1 MNNNC
6 VVVVVVVAGWGW
18 NFGSKMRISKSKTS
32 FVPRHNFPHLSIIL
46 IDRDPDLGT
55 PSLSIII
62 PSIAAAA
69 LLLLWIVV
77 VIEMKLITNKLIYY
91 DIKCD

>member
-1 MNNNC
+1 MGLEFRIEN
-6 VVVVVVVAGWGW
+6 A
-18 NFGSKMRISKSKTS
+18 NFEIENQFCSATQFSSQ
-32 FVPRHNFPHLSIIL
+32 LSIIL

-55 PSLSIII
+55 PSLSIIL